1 VGHAGDYGLPVDW
14 TTWGELALAFYCLVE
29 ALVAISRAP
38 GLAPFLLT
46 YAVGYAY
53 TAGLTLWQSWVRF
66 RPQTVSSQAE
76 AR

>member
-1 VGHAGDYGLPVDW
+1 
-14 TTWGELALAFYCLVE
+14 LAFYCLVE

-66 RPQTVSSQAE
+66 RPQVVSSQAE